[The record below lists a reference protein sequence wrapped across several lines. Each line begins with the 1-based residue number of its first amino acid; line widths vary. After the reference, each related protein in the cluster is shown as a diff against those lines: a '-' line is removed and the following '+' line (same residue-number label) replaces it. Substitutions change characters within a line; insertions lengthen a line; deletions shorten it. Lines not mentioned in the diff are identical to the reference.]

1 MTLNFNKLGDKH
13 VLVIGG
19 SSGIG
24 RAVAELSLYSG
35 ANVTISSSRQ
45 NRIDE
50 VISACKTTYPDRK
63 IAGVAVDLSKP
74 ATIEADLERLFSAA
88 VEANGTIH
96 HVVFTAANALSIS
109 PLDSVTGESIIQDSH
124 FRMVVPIL
132 LAKYAARYLPKERQS
147 SYTITSGVAGD
158 KPSPNWSVTTYF
170 CGGAVALAKGL
181 AVDMAPVRVNCV
193 QPGAVDTPLWDIM
206 GMTADQKKAALA
218 DTGKKLLTGKVG
230 QVEDVA
236 EAYLWFMK
244 DGNVTGTVAKT
255 DGGQLLL

>member
-50 VISACKTTYPDRK
+50 VISACKTTYPNRK

-96 HVVFTAANALSIS
+96 HVVFTAANGVTVS
-109 PLDSVTGESIIQDSH
+109 PLDSVNGETIIEAAH

-132 LAKYAARYLPKERQS
+132 VAKYAAKYLPKERQS
-147 SYTITSGVAGD
+147 SYTITNGSAGE
-158 KPSPNWSVTTYF
+158 KPGPNWSVTAYF
-170 CGGAVALAKGL
+170 CGGAVSLVKGL

-193 QPGAVDTPLWDIM
+193 QPGYVDTPLWNVM
-206 GMTADQKKAALA
+206 SPEQKQAFVADAE
-218 DTGKKLLTGKVG
+218 KKLLTGKVG

-236 EAYLWFMK
+236 EAYLWCMK

-255 DGGQLLL
+255 DAGQLLV

>member
-45 NRIDE
+45 HRIDE
-50 VISACKTTYPDRK
+50 VISACRATYPDRK
-63 IAGVAVDLSKP
+63 IAGIAIDLSKP
-74 ATIEADLERLFSAA
+74 ATIEADLEKLFSAA

-109 PLDSVTGESIIQDSH
+109 PLDSVTGEGIIEASH

-132 LAKYAARYLPKERQS
+132 VAKYAARYLPKERQS
-147 SYTITSGVAGD
+147 SYTITSGSAGE
-158 KPSPNWSVTTYF
+158 KPGPNWSVTAYF
-170 CGGAVALAKGL
+170 CGGAVSLAKGL

-193 QPGAVDTPLWDIM
+193 QPGYVDTPLWEILSSE
-206 GMTADQKKAALA
+206 QKQTIVAEAE
-218 DTGKKLLTGKVG
+218 KKLLTGKFG

-236 EAYLWFMK
+236 EAYLWCMK

-255 DGGQLLL
+255 DAGQLLI

>member
-45 NRIDE
+45 NRIGE
-50 VISACKTTYPDRK
+50 VISACRTTYPNRK
-63 IAGVAVDLSKP
+63 IAGIAVDLSKP
-74 ATIEADLERLFSAA
+74 ATIEADLEKLFSAA

-96 HVVFTAANALSIS
+96 HVVFTAANALAIS
-109 PLDSVTGESIIQDSH
+109 PLDSVTGESITEASH

-132 LAKYAARYLPKERQS
+132 VAKYAARYLPKERQS
-147 SYTITSGVAGD
+147 SYTITSGSAGD
-158 KPSPNWSVTTYF
+158 KPGPNWSVTSYF
-170 CGGAVALAKGL
+170 CGGAVSLAKGL
-181 AVDMAPVRVNCV
+181 AVDMAPIRVNCV
-193 QPGAVDTPLWDIM
+193 QPGYVDTPLWDLWISSEQKQAIV
-206 GMTADQKKAALA
+206 ADAE
-218 DTGKKLLTGKVG
+218 KKLLTGKFG

-236 EAYLWFMK
+236 EAYLWCMK

-255 DGGQLLL
+255 DAGQLLV